1 MFDYLNYSTTILF
14 QHYLPPQ
21 VCIKLHKEMFLWMD
35 KYKFLQSDLF
45 LGRVALLF
53 LIVQNAAIVLVT
65 RYSRARE
72 GDLYF
77 PSTAVVMSE
86 LVKLLVCFLLVFFE
100 EKCSFVSFIHN
111 LRDNILKDPTDCL
124 LVSVPGVIYTIQNNL
139 LFVGYS
145 NLDAV
150 SFQISYQLK
159 IFTTAVF
166 FRIILSKHLSG
177 IQWCSLCVLFI
188 GVVLT
193 QVNGLTESNTEINKN
208 TAETKSNLFIG
219 LSSVILACTCS
230 GFAGV
235 FFEKLLKSS
244 HKSVAV
250 RNIQLAFYGVT
261 AGILTVYLKDGKQIT
276 EKGFFFGYD
285 FVVWAAIL
293 IQSLGGL
300 LIAATI
306 RYADNIRKGFA
317 SSLAIVLTFILSI
330 YLFDF
335 NPTILFYAGAILVV
349 VATVLYSAYP
359 SSNNHTTDNTTI
371 NTTNKINGMNSS
383 QNFISNNSIFKSKLS
398 V

>member
-1 MFDYLNYSTTILF
+1 M
-14 QHYLPPQ
+14 
-21 VCIKLHKEMFLWMD
+21 VHKMFLWMD

-45 LGRVALLF
+45 LGRVALLS
-53 LIVQNAAIVLVT
+53 LVLQNAAVVLVT

-77 PSTAVVMSE
+77 PTTAVVMSE

-100 EKCSFVSFIHN
+100 EKCSFVSLMHN
-111 LRDNILKDPTDCL
+111 LRDNILKDPMDCL
-124 LVSVPGVIYTIQNNL
+124 LISVPGMIYTIQNNL

-177 IQWCSLCVLFI
+177 IQWCSLGVLFI

-193 QVNGLTESNTEINKN
+193 QVNDLTKSNTEINKN
-208 TAETKSNLFIG
+208 TTETNRNLFIG

-244 HKSVAV
+244 HKSVAI

-261 AGILTVYLKDGKQIT
+261 VGILTVYLKDGKEIT

-317 SSLAIVLTFILSI
+317 TSLAIVLTFILSI
-330 YLFDF
+330 YLFNF
-335 NPTILFYAGAILVV
+335 NPTILFYVGAILVV
-349 VATVLYSAYP
+349 IATILYSAYP
-359 SSNNHTTDNTTI
+359 SSNYHTIPNTTI
-371 NTTNKINGMNSS
+371 NTTNKINEMNSF
-383 QNFISNNSIFKSKLS
+383 QNFISESIFKSKLS

>member
-1 MFDYLNYSTTILF
+1 MVSWIDR
-14 QHYLPPQ
+14 
-21 VCIKLHKEMFLWMD
+21 C
-35 KYKFLQSDLF
+35 KFLQSDLF
-45 LGRVALLF
+45 LGRVALIF
-53 LIVQNAAIVLVT
+53 LVLQNAAVVLVT

-100 EKCSFVSFIHN
+100 EKCSVASFIHS
-111 LRDNILKDPTDCL
+111 LRDNIIKDPKDCL
-124 LVSVPGVIYTIQNNL
+124 LVSIPGMIYTIQNNL

-159 IFTTAVF
+159 IFTTAIF
-166 FRIILSKHLSG
+166 FRIILSKHLSR
-177 IQWCSLCVLFI
+177 IQWCSLCVLFT

-193 QVNGLTESNTEINKN
+193 QLNDVVNSSAGKTASTTENNQ
-208 TAETKSNLFIG
+208 NLFVG
-219 LSSVILACTCS
+219 LSSVVLACSCS

-244 HKSVAV
+244 HKSVAI

-261 AGILTVYLKDGKQIT
+261 TGIITVYLKDGKEIAR
-276 EKGFFFGYD
+276 KHFFFGYD
-285 FVVWAAIL
+285 SVVWAAIL

-330 YLFDF
+330 FWFNF
-335 NPTILFYAGAILVV
+335 NPTLSFYIGAILVV
-349 VATVLYSAYP
+349 IATILYSSYP
-359 SSNNHTTDNTTI
+359 PSNDHSTTTTT
-371 NTTNKINGMNSS
+371 TTNSKDKHNGFDT
-383 QNFISNNSIFKSKLS
+383 QKFISESNFRHKLS